1 MAPVTGTE
9 RALAVLLRIN
19 GVFTGLAVA
28 AVFMPVEAM
37 HWLHHRLN
45 MGPAPGTPVF
55 EYMAR
60 TLSALYAIHGGL
72 CFVLA
77 TDVRRFGPVITYAAW
92 AQLVFAAVVLWVDY
106 KVGLPR
112 LWVAVEAPAI
122 LLMGGLTLYLR
133 ARSAEE

>member
-1 MAPVTGTE
+1 MQMPSGSE
-9 RALAVLLRIN
+9 RALAALLRIN
-19 GVFTGLAVA
+19 GVFTALAVV
-28 AVFMPVEAM
+28 AVFMPMAGM
-37 HWLHHRLN
+37 QWLHARLN
-45 MGPAPGTPVF
+45 VGPAPATPVF

-60 TLSALYAIHGGL
+60 TVSALYVIHGGL

-77 TDVRRFGPVITYAAW
+77 SDVRRFGPVITYTAS

-133 ARSAEE
+133 GRSREE